1 MNLSALNMENI
12 SPCHGCGKS
21 LSDFLSTCPSCGFVK
36 PQPLTSRQ
44 APDNWKPASPAGP
57 KEDPPQ
63 PERKGW
69 RLEERPQPSRQMVV
83 VTDIHMEFGSMVT
96 FLVKL
101 VLAAIPAFAIL
112 AIFFVVVVFLL
123 GLRH

>member
-1 MNLSALNMENI
+1 
-12 SPCHGCGKS
+12 
-21 LSDFLSTCPSCGFVK
+21 
-36 PQPLTSRQ
+36 
-44 APDNWKPASPAGP
+44 
-57 KEDPPQ
+57 
-63 PERKGW
+63 
-69 RLEERPQPSRQMVV
+69 MVV